1 MKNALLVFA
10 CILSGY
16 LFAQERQFPVV
27 PNYGGVFQID
37 NAALLPDPKL
47 KYNIVMDI
55 AMASEKAD
63 DLNFAINNV
72 ARLLNL
78 HALAGIPRE
87 NVHVVVAI
95 HGEAAYCLMNN
106 EAYQK
111 KYKVNNPNLPLL
123 KALKEAGVE
132 LYVCGQSLFAR
143 NIDRNTLSPDVTV
156 ALSMLTT
163 VTTYQLKGYAFLKY

>member
-1 MKNALLVFA
+1 MRFA
-10 CILSGY
+10 FSLIFSIAGAIAS
-16 LFAQERQFPVV
+16 AQERQFPAV
-27 PNYGGVFQID
+27 PNFGGVFAIE
-37 NAALLPDPKL
+37 NAAPVPDPKL
-47 KYNIVMDI
+47 KYNIVMELS
-55 AMASEKAD
+55 MASEKPD

-78 HALAGIPRE
+78 HALAGIPKE

-111 KYKVNNPNLPLL
+111 KYKTTNPNLPLL
-123 KALKEAGVE
+123 TALKNAGAE

-143 NIDRNTLSPDVTV
+143 NINRQTLAPEVTV
-156 ALSMLTT
+156 ALSMITT

>member
-1 MKNALLVFA
+1 MKTGFFFLLWFSFGA
-10 CILSGY
+10 A
-16 LFAQERQFPVV
+16 FAQERQFPAV
-27 PNYGGVFQID
+27 PNYGGVFKIE
-37 NAALLPDPKL
+37 NAAPLPDPAL

-63 DLNFAINNV
+63 DLNFALNNV

-78 HALAGIPRE
+78 HALAGIPKE
-87 NVHVVVAI
+87 NVHVVVAV

-106 EAYQK
+106 EAYRK
-111 KYKVNNPNLPLL
+111 KYKTSNPNLPLL
-123 KALKEAGVE
+123 TALKTAGVD

-143 NIDRNTLSPDVTV
+143 NIDRQTLSPDVTV

-163 VTTYQLKGYAFLKY
+163 VTTYQLKGYALLKY

>member
-1 MKNALLVFA
+1 MKTSFFLLSLALSALA
-10 CILSGY
+10 Y
-16 LFAQERQFPVV
+16 AQERQFPVV
-27 PNYGGVFQID
+27 PNFGGVFRIA
-37 NAALLPDPKL
+37 NAAPIPDPGL
-47 KYNIVMDI
+47 TYNIVMEVS
-55 AMASEKAD
+55 MASEKAD

-78 HALAGIPRE
+78 HALAGIPKE
-87 NVHVVVAI
+87 NVHVVVAV

-111 KYKVNNPNLPLL
+111 KYKTNNPNLPLL
-123 KALKEAGVE
+123 KALKEAGAE

-143 NIDRNTLSPDVTV
+143 NIDRQTLAPEVAV
-156 ALSMLTT
+156 ALSMITT